1 LIVSFEGKLNTMT
14 TKKSTFLGI
23 ITAGG
28 ILLITSAGLIV
39 ANAQTATTTTSNSSS
54 SLSSQVGKMMNRP
67 DDATH
72 KAIDTAMDNK
82 DYEAWKTA
90 VAKAPNGA
98 EMLKLIDSQAKFDR
112 LVVGHEAMKSGDKTT
127 AEAVRTELGLPT
139 PPAGGHGPDGKND
152 ANKQAEMTALDN
164 SDYSA
169 WKTAVTNS
177 PRGAELLKA
186 IDTEAKFQ
194 RFVAMHTAM
203 KSGDKTTADSIRT
216 ELGLPTPPEGG
227 HGPRGDKQNQ
237 TSSTAA

>member
-1 LIVSFEGKLNTMT
+1 MT

-54 SLSSQVGKMMNRP
+54 SLSSQVGKMTNRH
-67 DDATH
+67 DNGTH

-82 DYEAWKTA
+82 DYEGWKTA

-98 EMLKLIDSQAKFDR
+98 EMLKLIDTQAKFDR
-112 LVVGHEAMKSGDKTT
+112 LVVGHQAMKSGDKST
-127 AEAVRTELGLPT
+127 AETIRKELGLPT
-139 PPAGGHGPDGKND
+139 PPAGGHRPEGKND
-152 ANKQAEMTALDN
+152 DNRKAEMTALDKG
-164 SDYSA
+164 DYSA
-169 WKTAVTNS
+169 WKTAVANS
-177 PRGAELLKA
+177 PRSAELLKA

-203 KSGDKTTADSIRT
+203 KSGDKTTAEAIRT
-216 ELGLPTPPEGG
+216 ELGLPTPPAGG

-237 TSSTAA
+237 NSSTAA